1 MSTIALGETALH
13 VACRYGH
20 AEIVGLLAEAGGREL
35 LLERTDKGLSCL
47 DSAVDMSRSTEER
60 KQDADEGKSTQDVRV
75 GSACEVIKTLL
86 RVGGEE
92 VLRQGRANGQT
103 CLHVACAAA
112 DVALVQAILRAG
124 GAALLLAVEPDVG
137 TCLHLACKNGSLPI
151 VRELLQAAG
160 DGGALLQPVGKGRW
174 TPLYVASIFGHAEV
188 VRLLLEAP
196 GGREVVNAPAECGS
210 TPLDAAC
217 VLGHARTARLLAAAG
232 GIRAKPD
239 ARAP

>member
-1 MSTIALGETALH
+1 MRRFWAALGS
-13 VACRYGH
+13 
-20 AEIVGLLAEAGGREL
+20 LLFFAIAPG
-35 LLERTDKGLSCL
+35 
-47 DSAVDMSRSTEER
+47 
-60 KQDADEGKSTQDVRV
+60 
-75 GSACEVIKTLL
+75 TLL
-86 RVGGEE
+86 GLIPWSITGWR
-92 VLRQGRANGQT
+92 LRPAFWGIDAFR
-103 CLHVACAAA
+103 L
-112 DVALVQAILRAG
+112 G

-239 ARAP
+239 ARAPGRA